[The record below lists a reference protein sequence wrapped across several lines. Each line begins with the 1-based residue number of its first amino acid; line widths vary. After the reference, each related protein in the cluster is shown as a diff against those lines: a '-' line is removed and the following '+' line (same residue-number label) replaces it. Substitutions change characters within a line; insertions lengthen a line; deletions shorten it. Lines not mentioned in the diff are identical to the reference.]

1 MDYPFKRNLKG
12 NWKCIFCIF
21 MQKKGR
27 HCITIPECSSHL
39 FALMMYMALVSRF
52 HLFTSIMS
60 WHMAALH
67 FFFLLWCFDQSTV
80 IVTVFS
86 KWINERLHMNGR
98 SGKAMNCNLSGFY
111 WTYLV
116 LVFVVFFFNVKS
128 FCGEKI
134 HRKIHKQP

>member
-1 MDYPFKRNLKG
+1 
-12 NWKCIFCIF
+12 
-21 MQKKGR
+21 
-27 HCITIPECSSHL
+27 
-39 FALMMYMALVSRF
+39 
-52 HLFTSIMS
+52 
-60 WHMAALH
+60 
-67 FFFLLWCFDQSTV
+67 
-80 IVTVFS
+80 
-86 KWINERLHMNGR
+86 MNGR